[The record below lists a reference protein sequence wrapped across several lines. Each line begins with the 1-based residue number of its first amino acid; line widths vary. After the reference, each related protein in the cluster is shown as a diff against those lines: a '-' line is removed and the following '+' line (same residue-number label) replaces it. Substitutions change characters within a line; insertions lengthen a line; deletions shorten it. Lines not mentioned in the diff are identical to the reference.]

1 MRRKKPAYVTFA
13 QFKKRL
19 LAKPGVKKAYEGL
32 QPEFEI
38 AKAII
43 EARIKNKISQE
54 ELAKRMKTG
63 QAVISRL
70 ETATASP
77 SLSQIRK
84 LADALDLKVHLHFK
98 SR

>member
-1 MRRKKPAYVTFA
+1 MKKRPNFTTYE
-13 QFKKRL
+13 QFKKKL
-19 LAKPGVKKAYEGL
+19 LAKPGVRKEYDDL

-38 AKAII
+38 VKAIV
-43 EARIKNKISQE
+43 EARIKKKISQE

-84 LADALDLKVHLHFK
+84 LADALDLKVHLHFS

>member
-1 MRRKKPAYVTFA
+1 MRNKP
-13 QFKKRL
+13 
-19 LAKPGVKKAYEGL
+19 KAIPFEKLKADMMKNPRFRREYENL
-32 QPEFEI
+32 EPEFEI
-38 AKAII
+38 ARTII
-43 EARIKNKISQE
+43 EARIKKKISQE

-84 LADALDLKVHLHFK
+84 LADALDLKVHLHFS